1 MFPTSCVPACCG
13 SYSAICKYVPRAFR
27 PKSNSISALS
37 PGFIF
42 CSKIRREILVAIK
55 MSKAVSEAM
64 MKNSPAAVEAEIAT
78 AKRKL
83 QSSKRLMAHWE
94 KVSRRKVFFLTI
106 V

>member
-1 MFPTSCVPACCG
+1 
-13 SYSAICKYVPRAFR
+13 
-27 PKSNSISALS
+27 
-37 PGFIF
+37 
-42 CSKIRREILVAIK
+42 